1 MADPSEDDPSM
12 IPPLLG
18 YAKQGTAEGKI
29 LYVNYG
35 RSEDFQVLKDN
46 FGISDCSG
54 YIVIMRYGKLYR
66 GDKVNV
72 F

>member
-1 MADPSEDDPSM
+1 LADPSEDDPSM